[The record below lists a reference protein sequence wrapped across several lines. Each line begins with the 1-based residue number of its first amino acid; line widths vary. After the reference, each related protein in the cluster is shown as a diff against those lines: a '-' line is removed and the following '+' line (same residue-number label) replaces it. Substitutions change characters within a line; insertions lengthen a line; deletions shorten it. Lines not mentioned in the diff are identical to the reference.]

1 MSLEAHFSMRQWSC
15 FVKRRRRKWK
25 KDLKQS
31 WLPAFW
37 KKDQRHTKGYTEFSL
52 IKQNKRGCHF
62 SDVLYSYIFL
72 LFVKICQG
80 IRLRISAWHDMIHD
94 KAVQTFSKN
103 AFFKAEQSSLYWWYV
118 SRRWAMLIDP
128 SSSSFFFWG
137 VAFLM
142 MCVMQI
148 HQSGTLSGLLRSLK
162 VWEKW
167 SAILKALK
175 VCKRW
180 IIQLRSLKNE
190 ANDFLT
196 LRITS

>member
-137 VAFLM
+137 GCFFDDVRHADSPIWYPFRIIK
-142 MCVMQI
+142 V
-148 HQSGTLSGLLRSLK
+148 SESLGK
-162 VWEKW
+162 MIRHFEGFE
-167 SAILKALK
+167 
-175 VCKRW
+175 
-180 IIQLRSLKNE
+180 SL
-190 ANDFLT
+190 
-196 LRITS
+196 